1 MEPIKG
7 LHHVTALAGDPQ
19 ANVDFYVVVLGLNL
33 VKRTVNFDDPGTY
46 HLYYGDDVGHPGT
59 ILTFFPWPGAPRG
72 RRGTGQA
79 TATAFAVPQGS
90 LEWWTERLAGQAV
103 DFDSV
108 EERFGERVLPFYDPD
123 GLKLELV
130 EQEGVAGWSYW
141 QEGTIP
147 AAHAI
152 RGFHGVTLTVAGFE
166 RTAELLTTMGFQAGG
181 KEGNRYR
188 HVSGHRERGAAID
201 LVCAPEIQPGV
212 VAVGTVHHVAFRS
225 VSEEDQLGWREK
237 IAKTG
242 LDVTPVVDRQY
253 FHSIY
258 FRDPGGVL
266 FEIATDPPG
275 FTLDEKPGQLGSA
288 LRLPPW
294 LEPRRR
300 RIEETLPPI
309 RVPQPT
315 RT

>member
-7 LHHVTALAGDPQ
+7 LHHVTALAGEPQ
-19 ANVDFYVVVLGLNL
+19 ANVDFYASVLGLNL

-59 ILTFFPWPGAPRG
+59 ILTFFPWPGAPQG

-79 TATAFAVPQGS
+79 SGTAFAVPPGS
-90 LEWWTERLAGQAV
+90 LDWWTDRLARHSI

-108 EERFGERVLPFYDPD
+108 EERFGERVLPFYDPE
-123 GLKLELV
+123 GLRLELV
-130 EQEGVAGWSYW
+130 EQEGAKDWTYW
-141 QEGTIP
+141 HEGTVP
-147 AAHAI
+147 SGRAI

-166 RTAELLTTMGFQAGG
+166 RTAELLATMGFQAGG
-181 KEGNRYR
+181 KEGNRFRY
-188 HVSGHRERGAAID
+188 VSGLRERGAAID
-201 LVCAPEIQPGV
+201 LVCAPEMQRGL
-212 VAVGTVHHVAFRS
+212 VAVGTVHHIAFRS
-225 VSEEDQLGWREK
+225 VSDEDQLGWRRR

-275 FTLDEKPGQLGSA
+275 FTLDEEAGRLGST
-288 LRLPPW
+288 LKLPPW
-294 LEPRRR
+294 LEPLRR
-300 RIEETLPPI
+300 RIEDMLPSI

>member
-1 MEPIKG
+1 
-7 LHHVTALAGDPQ
+7 
-19 ANVDFYVVVLGLNL
+19 
-33 VKRTVNFDDPGTY
+33 
-46 HLYYGDDVGHPGT
+46 PGT

-79 TATAFAVPQGS
+79 TGTAFAVPQGS
-90 LEWWTERLAGQAV
+90 LDWWATRLTQQAV
-103 DFDSV
+103 DFDAA
-108 EERFGERVLPFYDPD
+108 EERFGERVLSFYDPD

-130 EQEGVAGWSYW
+130 EQGGVNDWTYW
-141 QEGTIP
+141 QEGMVP

-152 RGFHGVTLTVAGFE
+152 RGFHGVTLTVSGFE

-181 KEGNRYR
+181 QEGNRYR
-188 HVSGHRERGAAID
+188 YVSGHRARGATVD
-201 LVCAPEIQPGV
+201 LVCAPEVAPGR
-212 VAVGTVHHVAFRS
+212 VAVGTVHHIAFRS
-225 VSEEDQLGWREK
+225 VSDEDQLAWRER

-266 FEIATDPPG
+266 FEVATDPPG
-275 FTLDEKPGQLGSA
+275 FTIDEKPGQLGSA

-300 RIEETLPPI
+300 RIEDTLPPI

>member
-7 LHHVTALAGDPQ
+7 LHHVTALAGDAQ
-19 ANVDFYVVVLGLNL
+19 ANVDFYVAALGLNL

-72 RRGTGQA
+72 HRGTGQA

-90 LEWWTERLAGQAV
+90 LDWWRERLARQAV
-103 DFDSV
+103 AFDSV
-108 EERFGERVLPFYDPD
+108 EERFGERVLPFYDHD

-130 EQEGVAGWSYW
+130 EQEGVGDWSYW

-147 AAHAI
+147 AVHAI

-166 RTAELLTTMGFQAGG
+166 RTAELLGTMGFQPGG

-188 HVSGHRERGAAID
+188 YVSGHRERGAAID
-201 LVCAPEIQPGV
+201 LVCAPEIQPGL
-212 VAVGTVHHVAFRS
+212 VAVGTVHHIAFRS
-225 VSEEDQLGWREK
+225 VSDKDQLGWREK
-237 IAKTG
+237 IARTG